1 MGRKRNSSQKGR
13 IKPESE
19 RRQKPKPKVPL
30 RPHNYW
36 EDPVYHFVMAL
47 RKQAQKMKRT
57 EEDARLGN
65 LAQQIVN
72 RAIDPQEY
80 VHLMEQYRV
89 FRQEQRRERKKQ
101 QPRVVVILSKEK
113 GPTQDIYALKRRI
126 FNIHTS
132 TENMIKAIEALP
144 KEERQ
149 RTVKKLTPYLRS
161 RIEVYLREH
170 GYLQ

>member
-13 IKPESE
+13 IKLESE
-19 RRQKPKPKVPL
+19 RRQEPKSQVPQL
-30 RPHNYW
+30 PRNYW

-47 RKQAQKMKRT
+47 RKQAQKMKRM

-89 FRQEQRRERKKQ
+89 FRQEQRKEKKKQ
-101 QPRVVVILSKEK
+101 QPRIVVIPSKEMV
-113 GPTQDIYALKRRI
+113 PTQDIYALKRRI
-126 FNIHTS
+126 FNVHTS
-132 TENMIKAIEALP
+132 TDNMIKAIEALP
-144 KEERQ
+144 KEERR
-149 RTVKKLTPYLRS
+149 RTVKKLTPFLRS